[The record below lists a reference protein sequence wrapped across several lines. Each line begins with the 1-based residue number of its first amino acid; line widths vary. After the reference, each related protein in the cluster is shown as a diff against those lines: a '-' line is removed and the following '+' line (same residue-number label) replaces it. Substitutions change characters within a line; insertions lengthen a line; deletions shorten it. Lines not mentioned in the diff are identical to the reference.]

1 MTSHAGLARLQRPDR
16 IGLEPYQTV
25 AIDIQKLKDSKKR
38 DVRGHVF
45 PERAMRGQV
54 VWYEELPRSIIGR
67 AEQVNAV
74 AGIARSFSCSNPCP
88 CPPNFK
94 NGFLSP
100 SSVTGPVG
108 DQGSMFT
115 PFINEVDCNGVVD
128 GPFAWGA
135 NNWTSSNTTV
145 ATVTSS
151 GTESCLSP
159 GTTTITAF
167 MTVPKNLTSG
177 DQCLLHN
184 GTGTGSGPMTV
195 QKPMSLQVLSASIL
209 PTGTTGAYGCTP
221 TSDFGIKLDVMY
233 QVLDQNN
240 QPIKDA
246 TMVPHEHVVYT
257 TGQTVDQDICP
268 SRISTCTHTTDAN
281 GIWHDAPY
289 GACAPF
295 KFSVGLTQKITII
308 LNGVPYDVRTNNVSV
323 SSTSAGHGSISN
335 GLDINKT
342 R

>member
-108 DQGSMFT
+108 DHDFKPT
-115 PFINEVDCNGVVD
+115 PTGKMVVD
-128 GPFAWGA
+128 FVPPLPRSKVIAAPAAISSDVISGA
-135 NNWTSSNTTV
+135 
-145 ATVTSS
+145 
-151 GTESCLSP
+151 
-159 GTTTITAF
+159 
-167 MTVPKNLTSG
+167 
-177 DQCLLHN
+177 
-184 GTGTGSGPMTV
+184 
-195 QKPMSLQVLSASIL
+195 
-209 PTGTTGAYGCTP
+209 
-221 TSDFGIKLDVMY
+221 
-233 QVLDQNN
+233 
-240 QPIKDA
+240 
-246 TMVPHEHVVYT
+246 
-257 TGQTVDQDICP
+257 
-268 SRISTCTHTTDAN
+268 
-281 GIWHDAPY
+281 
-289 GACAPF
+289 
-295 KFSVGLTQKITII
+295 
-308 LNGVPYDVRTNNVSV
+308 
-323 SSTSAGHGSISN
+323 
-335 GLDINKT
+335 
-342 R
+342 